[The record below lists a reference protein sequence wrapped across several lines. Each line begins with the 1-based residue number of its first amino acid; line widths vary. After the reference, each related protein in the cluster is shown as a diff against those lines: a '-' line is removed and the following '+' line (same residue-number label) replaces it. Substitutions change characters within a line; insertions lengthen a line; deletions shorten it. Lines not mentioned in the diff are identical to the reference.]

1 MAHGR
6 RRQTV
11 PKPVDATT
19 QVRSVGARASRPV
32 RRWLFPVFS
41 GGKVLA
47 VEGRPLRGGS
57 VAIGRAPGGKDD
69 LQLDDPAASRRHAE
83 VRGPADGPFEI
94 VDLDS
99 RNGTEVDGRPVKQA
113 PLGPSAVIRVGDSY
127 LVYVEVELPAGLD
140 DLEPKGESPSWA
152 VSCRMADLAAPSGL
166 PVLVLGPTG
175 AGKELLAQRIHDG
188 SGRSGPLLPVNCGAM
203 PSDLLASEL
212 FGHSAGAYTGAQ
224 SARQG
229 LFVAAHG
236 GSLFLDEI
244 GELPLEQQP
253 VLLRVLQEGRVRP
266 VGSDRERPVDV
277 RVVAATHRSL
287 AASVERGAFRRDL
300 YHRLAGFE
308 VRVDGLAKRREDIL
322 ALFAKFCPSP
332 LDHLAAQALLLYDWP
347 GNVRELKAVAQ
358 QVRLLARDGTVEVS
372 HLPVAIREHE
382 TGSSADVEDPGA
394 TLDGGEAPSR
404 EDLEALLRRHDGN
417 VASVG
422 RDLGRHRQQVYRWL
436 KRYGLDPASFR
447 SEG

>member
-1 MAHGR
+1 M
-6 RRQTV
+6 T
-11 PKPVDATT
+11 KPVDATT
-19 QVRSVGARASRPV
+19 QVRSVGTRAGRPV

-41 GGKVLA
+41 SGKVLA
-47 VEGRPLRGGS
+47 VEGRPLSGGS
-57 VAIGRAPGGKDD
+57 VAIGRSPGGEGD

-83 VRGPADGPFEI
+83 VRGSEAGPFEI

-99 RNGTEVDGRPVKQA
+99 RNGTEVDGQPVKRTALA
-113 PLGPSAVIRVGDSY
+113 PSSVIRVGDSY

-140 DLEPKGESPSWA
+140 DLEPEGASPSWT

-175 AGKELLAQRIHDG
+175 AGKELLAQRIHEG

-212 FGHSAGAYTGAQ
+212 FGHAAGAYTGAQ

-266 VGSDRERPVDV
+266 VGSDRERPIDV
-277 RVVAATHRSL
+277 RVIAATHRSL
-287 AASVERGAFRRDL
+287 TSSVERGAFRRDL

-308 VRVDGLAKRREDIL
+308 VRVDGLAQRREDIL
-322 ALFAKFCPSP
+322 DLFAKFCPSP
-332 LDHLAAQALLLYDWP
+332 LDHQAAQALLLYDWP

-358 QVRLLARDGTVEVS
+358 QVQLLARSGVVERS
-372 HLPVAIREHE
+372 HLPVAIREYQ
-382 TGSSADVEDPGA
+382 GSSSADVEDPGA
-394 TLDGGEAPSR
+394 TMDGGEAPTKD
-404 EDLEALLRRHDGN
+404 ELEALLQRHDGN

-436 KRYGLDPASFR
+436 KRHGLDPSSFR
-447 SEG
+447 SDG